1 MSMLTLIYLLGSFIF
16 ISSFVITFFLNR
28 EDITIKDLWYMIIG
42 ASLSW
47 ISVIFFLLLFI
58 SGYLESKGDKIIIKF
73 KK

>member
-1 MSMLTLIYLLGSFIF
+1 MLLLIYLLGSLLFIISF
-16 ISSFVITFFLNR
+16 IVTFFLNR
-28 EDITIKDLWYMIIG
+28 EDITINNLFSMIFG

-58 SGYLESKGDKIIIKF
+58 SGYLESKGNKSIIKF